1 MQRYKPDPETYL
13 SPAKFFAL
21 ERSEVMMV
29 AAHQT
34 DLRVPKE
41 LRLRTAYTHHP
52 YERGHFERRH
62 DVQFETIVAI
72 NGVGGQQKRVIRP
85 SPRDSRGVRPSHG
98 ATTPLFDVLDEVGSG
113 PM

>member
-1 MQRYKPDPETYL
+1 VQRYKPDPETYL

-41 LRLRTAYTHHP
+41 LGLRTAYTHRP
-52 YERGHFERRH
+52 CEGGISSGGTMAAPGTYDF
-62 DVQFETIVAI
+62 IVNDIGQLATAL
-72 NGVGGQQKRVIRP
+72 GV
-85 SPRDSRGVRPSHG
+85 
-98 ATTPLFDVLDEVGSG
+98 
-113 PM
+113 